1 MRIVIEPLIIL
12 PKSVC
17 SRLVIAF
24 ISLSSLLVI
33 VVLVI
38 GFQIDGNEETMFG
51 GKGMKLYNTK
61 SSSQPYPKKSDKNLF
76 RFSLR
81 IRKQ

>member
-12 PKSVC
+12 PKPKFVY

-38 GFQIDGNEETMFG
+38 DFQIEGNEEIMFV
-51 GKGMKLYNTK
+51 GKGMKL
-61 SSSQPYPKKSDKNLF
+61 
-76 RFSLR
+76 
-81 IRKQ
+81 

>member
-12 PKSVC
+12 PKPVY

-51 GKGMKLYNTK
+51 GKGMKLYNTM
-61 SSSQPYPKKSDKNLF
+61 SSSQPYPKERQESPSIFTSDK
-76 RFSLR
+76 
-81 IRKQ
+81 